1 MVPAQRSTLHCHNW
15 EVAQMRAKWILLVE
29 DDRDHEALALR
40 ALHKTNV
47 PAEVAVA
54 RSGAEALDCLFA
66 PAGDGREAAPRVV
79 LLDLK
84 LPGMDGLEVLRRLR
98 ADSRTSPLPVVVLTS
113 SDEQSDVDASYDLGA
128 NSYVVKPVDYDRFVE
143 VIRQIGAYWLTLNQ
157 ITGG

>member
-1 MVPAQRSTLHCHNW
+1 
-15 EVAQMRAKWILLVE
+15 MRAKWILLVE

-40 ALHKTNV
+40 ALRKANV
-47 PAEVAVA
+47 PAEVVVA
-54 RSGAEALDCLFA
+54 RSGAQALECVLA
-66 PAGDGREAAPRVV
+66 GTGDGRETTPRVT

-98 ADSRTSPLPVVVLTS
+98 ADNRTAGLPVVVLTS
-113 SDEQSDVDASYDLGA
+113 SDEQCDVNASYDLGA